1 MNFDKIS
8 KIPFNIANPRNIT
21 NIRKS
26 GKKIIIK
33 YEQYMLFSDNDVQ
46 LKEDRIITIHY
57 PRKIRGF
64 EVQVDED
71 DNIFV
76 AVIYKPSFNIFGW
89 TFVKKELDD
98 ANSTP
103 TKSIQ

>member
-8 KIPFNIANPRNIT
+8 KIPFNIANPKNI
-21 NIRKS
+21 IDIKKF
-26 GKKIIIK
+26 GKKIIVK
-33 YEQYMLFSDNDVQ
+33 YEQEMLFNDESVQ
-46 LKEDRIITIHY
+46 LKEDRIITIFY

-89 TFVKKELDD
+89 KFVKEKIDD
-98 ANSTP
+98 INRAP
-103 TKSIQ
+103 TKNI